1 MCYGSDELHELGLLC
16 HNHCHGEQDDD
27 DEAGVDVDEDDDPTL
42 WCPLTTD
49 SVVIRVVS
57 QCQDTLSTADT
68 SY

>member
-1 MCYGSDELHELGLLC
+1 MCYGSDELLEFGLLC

-49 SVVIRVVS
+49 SVVI
-57 QCQDTLSTADT
+57 
-68 SY
+68 

>member
-1 MCYGSDELHELGLLC
+1 MCYGSDELLVLGILC

-49 SVVIRVVS
+49 SVVI
-57 QCQDTLSTADT
+57 
-68 SY
+68 